1 MTPEPVSP
9 SYALAIHTASPD
21 FGLAIDNFQ
30 GDRRQQAWN
39 LGRDLSTHLHLYL
52 QDFLQPQAWKDLSF
66 LAVAKGPGG
75 FTGTRLGVVTARTI
89 AQQLNLPL
97 FAISTLAAIAWTKRS
112 TDLTEEPPDLAI
124 QMPAQRGE
132 LYTAIYSITEA
143 SFPAASSSV
152 AASSAAA
159 FSQSELTPLLPDTV
173 MSPDRWQQ
181 ILATWHRPYQV
192 ISVEG
197 GLGETATALLELAY
211 LDWQQG
217 IRPHWSEAVPFYG
230 QSPV

>member
-1 MTPEPVSP
+1 LTSDSVSP
-9 SYALAIHTASPD
+9 SPYALAIHTASPD

-30 GDRRQQAWN
+30 GDRRQQTWE
-39 LGRDLSTHLHLYL
+39 LGRDLSTHLHVYL
-52 QDFLQPQAWKDLSF
+52 QEFLQPQTWQDLSF

-97 FAISTLAAIAWTKRS
+97 FAISTLAAVAWTKRS
-112 TDLTEEPPDLAI
+112 TSSSEPPDLAV

-132 LYTAIYSITEA
+132 LHTAIYGITESSLPLSSGSSLPA
-143 SFPAASSSV
+143 SP
-152 AASSAAA
+152 
-159 FSQSELTPLLPDTV
+159 QLELLPLLPDTV

-181 ILATWHRPYQV
+181 ILASWHRPYQV
-192 ISVEG
+192 IPVEG
-197 GLGETATALLELAY
+197 NLGGTAAALLELAG